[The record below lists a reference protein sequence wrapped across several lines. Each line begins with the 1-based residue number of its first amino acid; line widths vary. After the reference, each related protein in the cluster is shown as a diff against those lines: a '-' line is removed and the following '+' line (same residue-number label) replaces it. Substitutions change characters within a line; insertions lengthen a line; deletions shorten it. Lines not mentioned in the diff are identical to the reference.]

1 MAHSV
6 EYSVCQYS
14 SNVINDTALFAE
26 LSIEIIFY
34 PLKYVMWFIYYCN
47 LLLLRNVFFLDGINK
62 NVSMAN
68 PSRTLLR
75 YLITYH
81 YNLISLLTSNANQ
94 KNSCIRR

>member
-34 PLKYVMWFIYYCN
+34 PLKYVM
-47 LLLLRNVFFLDGINK
+47 
-62 NVSMAN
+62 
-68 PSRTLLR
+68 
-75 YLITYH
+75 
-81 YNLISLLTSNANQ
+81 
-94 KNSCIRR
+94 